1 MTNSQ
6 DVYEIRP
13 RKDRRGFDLISDVHV
28 QTFRIRVP
36 SGYREFAV
44 SAAGLGYRGVISRD
58 DDRCDDP
65 PGCVE
70 SANHSAELSSWSGER
85 TAGMASNDPK
95 RSNLGDDRNLSKG
108 RIVFDCR

>member
-1 MTNSQ
+1 MFG
-6 DVYEIRP
+6 VREM
-13 RKDRRGFDLISDVHV
+13 FDSRSLDEACYFITTINNV
-28 QTFRIRVP
+28 QPFRIRVP

-44 SAAGLGYRGVISRD
+44 SAAALRYRDIVSRN

-65 PGCVE
+65 PGRVE

-85 TAGMASNDPK
+85 TEGMASNNPK

-108 RIVFDCR
+108 RIVFYC